1 MPKFS
6 VFLLAVGA
14 VLFAT
19 LLAACSDSQQPSD
32 APRATDVPLTL
43 APANTLAPAPIVTP
57 TAEPTNMPTLV
68 PTNTLANTPTPMP
81 SATPATRTTPT
92 MAGATAYV
100 QECEVAS
107 ASLEAVFGRNEVDDS
122 NASSDLMWG
131 EFAQTFDAFAS
142 AYRRI
147 DPPPE
152 LESYHGANLSAA
164 EALRDLALTRPSGE
178 SFTQE
183 FLTLAAQP
191 IVMAL
196 VEIGNDLTKTDEEK
210 ERLAEETVREKY
222 AEFLRARVCRR
233 ISNPGGSPGVAF

>member
-1 MPKFS
+1 
-6 VFLLAVGA
+6 
-14 VLFAT
+14 
-19 LLAACSDSQQPSD
+19 
-32 APRATDVPLTL
+32 
-43 APANTLAPAPIVTP
+43 
-57 TAEPTNMPTLV
+57 
-68 PTNTLANTPTPMP
+68 
-81 SATPATRTTPT
+81 

-222 AEFLRARVCRR
+222 AEFFGPGFADASQTLEAARESLSDEALS
-233 ISNPGGSPGVAF
+233 ILDASNCYAASLSNRP